1 MLIQFHIKLL
11 LCDRENNAKYDAPR
25 NACLRGIKIFKLV
38 A

>member
-11 LCDRENNAKYDAPR
+11 LCNRENNAKYDAPR
-25 NACLRGIKIFKLV
+25 NACLKEIKIFELV